1 MKQILNRAWFEQR
14 IIARI
19 AVVIEDS
26 FRNER
31 KVYFFAVLWRQISSI
46 NWHNIHRNLQ
56 MADMNFLMPTKWT
69 TSLFK
74 QIICKQNRASYD
86 NNYRHNVKVLQL
98 TVFMTNFISN
108 L

>member
-1 MKQILNRAWFEQR
+1 MGRMKQILNRAWFEQR

-19 AVVIEDS
+19 AVVIEDT

-56 MADMNFLMPTKWT
+56 MADMNFLMPMENGRQA
-69 TSLFK
+69 SLSELFANK
-74 QIICKQNRASYD
+74 TEPVMIIIIA
-86 NNYRHNVKVLQL
+86 
-98 TVFMTNFISN
+98 TM
-108 L
+108 